1 MPAMLRKSGLKKLQK
16 FKSFINKQ
24 SGDISKK
31 LKDKTISNTLDNKID
46 TLKENYIYDAPE
58 SDFYKVGDD
67 IFKITEFQVSSIRD
81 DGGASGY
88 LTITFYDENGE
99 FESEQ
104 PDSWIKY
111 DDSDRLAF
119 DCWYS
124 QPYVKI
130 IKPYILNGIKEAKI
144 KMDSQ
149 KYNL

>member
-1 MPAMLRKSGLKKLQK
+1 MPDMLRKSGLKKIQK

-24 SGDISKK
+24 GGDISKK
-31 LKDKTISNTLDNKID
+31 LKDKTVSNILDNKID
-46 TLKENYIYDAPE
+46 ILKEKYIYEAPE
-58 SDFYKVGDD
+58 SDFFRVGDD
-67 IFKITEFQVSSIRD
+67 RFKITEFQVKSIRD

-88 LTITFYDENGE
+88 LTITYYDENGE

-119 DCWYS
+119 DCSYS
-124 QPYVKI
+124 QPYFKF
-130 IKPYILNGIKEAKI
+130 IKPYILNGIKDAKI
-144 KMDSQ
+144 KMDSE